1 MAQPLPPNQPLLDVL
16 NTYGVTEKELK
27 LILADGADEAE
38 RLIPKYIEKHTTG
51 GKVKAG
57 QISLVLKEIRLMQA
71 ALWGEMGPEFTKG
84 VQNAVLAAAAGED
97 MLTKYLKKK
106 GYSAPA
112 LLSAE
117 RNKAKAGLQ
126 AVLAKARNNIPL
138 STQVYRTQALATG
151 LVTRKVNTGLLLG
164 KAAKEIAKDVAK
176 LIKPGVAGG
185 VSYAAFRLARTE
197 INNAY
202 KTAQETRHEGEPWNK
217 GMRWNLSKSHPG
229 RDECDE
235 YAEADDYGLG
245 DGVYPFGKRPLS
257 HPNCLCYMTVETV
270 EEDEFID
277 RFMAGEYNRHIDA
290 KAYEW
295 ADKKDL
301 PCQ

>member
-1 MAQPLPPNQPLLDVL
+1 VAQPLPQNQPLIDVL

-38 RLIPKYIEKHTTG
+38 RLIPKYIEKHTTS
-51 GKVKAG
+51 GKIRAG
-57 QISLVLKEIRLMQA
+57 QLSLVLKEVRLMQA
-71 ALWGEMGPEFTKG
+71 ALWGNLGPEFTQG
-84 VQNAVLAAAAGED
+84 VQSAVLAAAAGED
-97 MLTKYLKKK
+97 MLTKFLKQRN
-106 GYSAPA
+106 YSIPA

-117 RNKAKAGLQ
+117 RNKAKAGLS

-138 STQVYRTQALATG
+138 STQVYRTQAMATG
-151 LVTRKVNTGLLLG
+151 MVTRKVNTGLLLG
-164 KAAKEIAKDVAK
+164 KTAKDIARDVAK
-176 LIKPGVAGG
+176 LIKPNVAGG

-202 KTAQETRHEGEPWNK
+202 KTAQEARHQDEPWNK
-217 GMRWNLSKSHPG
+217 GMRWNLSKSHPD
-229 RDECDE
+229 RDECDD
-235 YAEADDYGLG
+235 YAEADDYDLG
-245 DGVYPFGKRPLS
+245 AGVYPFGKRPLS
-257 HPNCLCYMTVETV
+257 HPNCLCYLTVETI

-277 RFMAGEYNRHIDA
+277 AFLRGDYNRTVDA